1 MPLIEMRNVRKTYK
15 NGEHVLIALN
25 NIDLN
30 IERGELIA
38 LTGPSGSGKT
48 TLMHLLGCLDS
59 PSSGRFI
66 LDKQEVSSLSLKEL
80 SGLRNRKIG
89 FVFQNFH
96 LLDDLNAVENILLP
110 QLYGGIKE
118 VAGREKAIQLLEI
131 VGLGHRLFHYPAQ
144 LSGGQKQRLAIAR
157 ALAMDPPILLAD
169 EPTGNLDSENAD
181 KIIDLFCEI
190 NQLRKTTVVLV
201 THEKAIANRAK
212 RSIMIYDGNIASDI
226 KKE

>member
-1 MPLIEMRNVRKTYK
+1 MRNVRKTYK